1 MQVAINNISEWTKK
15 WAIKLNNL
23 KSIHVDFTNMQT
35 DYKKVYIDG
44 IEVPHSNSAKYLG
57 MTLDAKLRWK
67 EHVKKK
73 KQELDLKFSKMY
85 WLIGRNS
92 TLSTY
97 NKLLIYKQVLKPI
110 WTYGIQL
117 WGCASETNIDII
129 QRFQNKALRT
139 IVNAPW
145 YVRNDDLHRDLQID
159 KVKTVIKQYAK
170 SHSERLRLHI
180 NQEASNLLSRMN
192 TERRL
197 NRVLPSDLVQ

>member
-1 MQVAINNISEWTKK
+1 
-15 WAIKLNNL
+15 
-23 KSIHVDFTNMQT
+23 
-35 DYKKVYIDG
+35 
-44 IEVPHSNSAKYLG
+44 
-57 MTLDAKLRWK
+57 
-67 EHVKKK
+67 
-73 KQELDLKFSKMY
+73 MY

-92 TLSTY
+92 KLSTH
-97 NKLLIYKQVLKPI
+97 NKLLIYKQVLKPV

-117 WGCASETNIDII
+117 WGCACETNIAII

-159 KVKTVIKQYAK
+159 KVKTVIQQYAK

-180 NQEASNLLSRMN
+180 NQEASNLYSRMN
-192 TERRL
+192 NERRL